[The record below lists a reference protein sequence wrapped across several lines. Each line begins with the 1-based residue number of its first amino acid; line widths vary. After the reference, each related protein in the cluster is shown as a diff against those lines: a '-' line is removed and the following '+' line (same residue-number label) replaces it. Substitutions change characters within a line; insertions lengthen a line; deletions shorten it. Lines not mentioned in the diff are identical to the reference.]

1 MDFSSFLNSGVNCPF
16 TSFLG
21 FFVVVVVVVVVG
33 LGGFEIFYKQYV
45 AKYVVV
51 ESFTLHLLCCMAI

>member
-1 MDFSSFLNSGVNCPF
+1 VDFSSFLNSGVNCPF

-21 FFVVVVVVVVVG
+21 FFVVVVVVG